1 MGTYRDRT
9 VPAPAHPLS
18 GGVRPAGPWA
28 NHARRN
34 HLRCGRD
41 AHRLRPACP
50 CLLGSLPG
58 AAGHRISREELQK
71 YSGMDGGD
79 MLDRLLPRLSK
90 EDKDHILKIQG
101 ETYRKDYLQLGA
113 PFDGVRRLFP
123 ALGDRNVGIAT
134 SCKGT
139 ARIRQPDAGS

>member
-1 MGTYRDRT
+1 
-9 VPAPAHPLS
+9 
-18 GGVRPAGPWA
+18 
-28 NHARRN
+28 
-34 HLRCGRD
+34 
-41 AHRLRPACP
+41 
-50 CLLGSLPG
+50 
-58 AAGHRISREELQK
+58 
-71 YSGMDGGD
+71 MDGGD

-101 ETYRKDYLQLGA
+101 ETYRKDYLQLGG